1 MAPSTVAVPAR
12 ARVAP
17 PSAVQTSD
25 CSVLGTLALVGD
37 FWTLGVLRCVMLD
50 MRRYGE
56 IQRELGV
63 ATNVLSDRLTRLVA
77 AGILERVAAPQK
89 PRHHE
94 YHLTAAGADLK
105 PVILALKAWGDR
117 HLDKS
122 GSAQ

>member
-1 MAPSTVAVPAR
+1 MASSPVAVPVR

-17 PSAVQTSD
+17 PSAAQASD

-37 FWTLGVLRCVMLD
+37 FWTLGILRCVMLD

-56 IQRELGV
+56 IQRELGI
-63 ATNVLSDRLTRLVA
+63 ATNVLSDRLARLVD
-77 AGILERVAAPQK
+77 AGILERVAAPGK

-94 YHLTAAGADLK
+94 YRLTAAGADLK

-122 GSAQ
+122 TAAH